1 MTLGDEAVGNLKKKV
16 KNIFP
21 LTVSQLY
28 PMKGGLGLFSQ
39 AVNAMKATVVVLS
52 LIICTN
58 YLK

>member
-28 PMKGGLGLFSQ
+28 PKKGGAWPVFTS
-39 AVNAMKATVVVLS
+39 
-52 LIICTN
+52 C
-58 YLK
+58 

>member
-28 PMKGGLGLFSQ
+28 PMKRGLGLFSQ
-39 AVNAMKATVVVLS
+39 AVNAMKATVVVSS